1 MQSNGARFLLGET
14 VKKVEVLFDLLR
26 VCDTRMFVLNVAMFA
41 GQTTEKRVKVFF
53 NSGKVL
59 SADALLYTVGRQA
72 STDGLN
78 LEAVG
83 LSRNHRGL
91 INVNKNYQTD
101 QPHM

>member
-1 MQSNGARFLLGET
+1 M
-14 VKKVEVLFDLLR
+14 
-26 VCDTRMFVLNVAMFA
+26 
-41 GQTTEKRVKVFF
+41 KVFF

-101 QPHM
+101 QPHMYDHEHVSTLDRYAPTHVTLRLFLL

>member
-1 MQSNGARFLLGET
+1 VGELRASLALGGSILRRVPSFL
-14 VKKVEVLFDLLR
+14 
-26 VCDTRMFVLNVAMFA
+26 
-41 GQTTEKRVKVFF
+41 QTTDKGVKVFF